1 MAGTE
6 RILAGICLDTA
17 GTESDREVED
27 RESMLR
33 LYLIANARVRLWAE
47 VLSCLAMGM
56 QYIRA

>member
-33 LYLIANARVRLWAE
+33 LYLIANARMRLW
-47 VLSCLAMGM
+47 G
-56 QYIRA
+56 